1 MVCSVVKRETSGRAA
16 GFGCNACCARE
27 GKGGEKR
34 PVSLKETALTKEETK
49 FRKEGIVIKFQ
60 RIDRY
65 FSRNHHNCEHLED
78 SFGAKST

>member
-1 MVCSVVKRETSGRAA
+1 M

-27 GKGGEKR
+27 GKGGEKW
-34 PVSLKETALTKEETK
+34 LMILTEAALTNEEPQ
-49 FRKEGIVIKFQ
+49 FRKEGIVIKVQ

-65 FSRNHHNCEHLED
+65 FSRNHHNCEHFD